1 MIHFF
6 ISNGIHEHKN
16 PHYLRTFYALSE
28 SINLKRLLLDMS
40 CCNLNAHAIHPMK
53 LQKTKFGLQ
62 LLHDS
67 TGCFIQEIVLFLF
80 QIFMLLCFSSINKY
94 VDYLVCLFTYHSFIP
109 LGLYGIQLLLSF
121 NILVSTMTNRW
132 PVG

>member
-1 MIHFF
+1 MKNVPTHGRTDRREVRN
-6 ISNGIHEHKN
+6 SYLDGIHEPKK
-16 PHYLRTFYALSE
+16 PHYFRTFYALSE
-28 SINLKRLLLDMS
+28 SINLKRFLLDMS

-80 QIFMLLCFSSINKY
+80 QIF
-94 VDYLVCLFTYHSFIP
+94 
-109 LGLYGIQLLLSF
+109 LLLYFS
-121 NILVSTMTNRW
+121 
-132 PVG
+132 